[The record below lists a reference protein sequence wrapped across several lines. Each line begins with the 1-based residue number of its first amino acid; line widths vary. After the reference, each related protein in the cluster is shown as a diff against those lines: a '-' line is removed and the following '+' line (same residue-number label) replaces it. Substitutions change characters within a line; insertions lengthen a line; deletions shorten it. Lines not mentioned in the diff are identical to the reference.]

1 MLPSKVGTSI
11 LGNLTPLVIVAGDS
25 VDGLGMTPGVRVN
38 SNLSCRLQ
46 SKTEDRKKESSRM
59 FHRQVAQEQVAQE
72 QVAQEQVAQEQVART
87 RENQE
92 SEVYVQEKQERA

>member
-38 SNLSCRLQ
+38 SNFLSCRLQ
-46 SKTEDRKKESSRM
+46 SKTSLSMAFTEVSTSS
-59 FHRQVAQEQVAQE
+59 
-72 QVAQEQVAQEQVART
+72 AR
-87 RENQE
+87 RENA
-92 SEVYVQEKQERA
+92 V

>member
-38 SNLSCRLQ
+38 SNFLSCRLQ
-46 SKTEDRKKESSRM
+46 SKISLSMAFTEVSTSS
-59 FHRQVAQEQVAQE
+59 AP
-72 QVAQEQVAQEQVART
+72 
-87 RENQE
+87 RENA
-92 SEVYVQEKQERA
+92 V

>member
-1 MLPSKVGTSI
+1 
-11 LGNLTPLVIVAGDS
+11 
-25 VDGLGMTPGVRVN
+25 
-38 SNLSCRLQ
+38 
-46 SKTEDRKKESSRM
+46 M
-59 FHRQVAQEQVAQE
+59 FHRQVAQE